1 MFRIL
6 ISTVKIHKYLF
17 TVLINLYFCPSN
29 KKMMEALSAISQPVK
44 AELKRYRELFDESLT
59 HGDDYLGTVLAYIRQ
74 RRGKMMRPLLVLL
87 VAKECGEVGLP
98 ALRAAVT
105 LELLHTASLVHD
117 DVVDESAKRRGM
129 ASVNAVYDN
138 KVSVL
143 VGDYLLSAALHQSA
157 LTGDVRCVDV
167 VAKLGGTLS
176 EGEVMQ
182 LANIRNAVC
191 SEEAYF
197 DVIRRKTAELFAT
210 CAELGALT
218 SGASEAFI
226 AAARGFGENVG
237 LCFQIR
243 DDIFDYY
250 DPSQIG
256 KPTGNDM
263 REGKLTLPALYALQK
278 TREADAQALAGRI
291 REGVAT
297 TEDIARMVE
306 ITKAEG
312 GIEYARNVMEIY
324 RRKALECLEAFRSP
338 EIKQAL
344 SAYLDY
350 AIGRDK

>member
-1 MFRIL
+1 ME
-6 ISTVKIHKYLF
+6 
-17 TVLINLYFCPSN
+17 VLSVIC
-29 KKMMEALSAISQPVK
+29 KPVE

-59 HGDDYLGTVLAYIRQ
+59 HEDDYLGTVLAYIRQ

-87 VAKECGEVGLP
+87 VAKECGEVSLP
-98 ALRAAVT
+98 TLRAAVT

-176 EGEVMQ
+176 EGEVLQ

-197 DVIRRKTAELFAT
+197 EVIRRKTAELFAT

-218 SGASEAFI
+218 SGASEAFT
-226 AAARGFGENVG
+226 AAARSFGEYVG

-263 REGKLTLPALYALQK
+263 REGKLTLPAIYALQK
-278 TREADAQALAGRI
+278 TQEADVQEIAGRI
-291 REGVAT
+291 REGSAT

-306 ITKAEG
+306 ITKTEG
-312 GIEYARNVMEIY
+312 GIDYAREVMETY
-324 RRKALECLEAFRSP
+324 RQKALESLEVFRSP
-338 EIKQAL
+338 EVKEAL
-344 SAYLDY
+344 TVYLNY
-350 AIGRDK
+350 VIGRDK

>member
-1 MFRIL
+1 ME
-6 ISTVKIHKYLF
+6 
-17 TVLINLYFCPSN
+17 VLSVIC
-29 KKMMEALSAISQPVK
+29 KPVE

-59 HGDDYLGTVLAYIRQ
+59 HEDDYLGTVLAYIRQ

-87 VAKECGEVGLP
+87 VAKECGEVSLP
-98 ALRAAVT
+98 TLRAAVT

-176 EGEVMQ
+176 EGEVLQ

-197 DVIRRKTAELFAT
+197 EVIRRKTAELFAT

-218 SGASEAFI
+218 SGASEAFT
-226 AAARGFGENVG
+226 AAARSFGEYVG

-263 REGKLTLPALYALQK
+263 REGKLTLPAIYALQK
-278 TREADAQALAGRI
+278 TQEADVQEIVGRI
-291 REGVAT
+291 REGSAT
-297 TEDIARMVE
+297 AEDIARMVE
-306 ITKAEG
+306 ITKTEG
-312 GIEYARNVMEIY
+312 GIDYAREVMETY
-324 RRKALECLEAFRSP
+324 RQKALESLEAFRSP
-338 EIKQAL
+338 EVKEAL
-344 SAYLDY
+344 TVYLNY
-350 AIGRDK
+350 VIGRDK